1 MVITSYGTFWQRDEV
16 DWNPGSG
23 KRNAFRLLGRRGMNK
38 KTLRLAD
45 FRRQRGI
52 YILYG
57 DHGPHYVGLAKKGS
71 IGSRLKDHLTDGHKN
86 KWNRFSWF
94 GFRPV
99 LKKKDKNGIRV
110 LKDLAE
116 VSVGSPGVMIREMEA
131 LLIQAIGLT
140 NKKQMKFI
148 SGRQWIQVKKIETEI
163 FLKKARS

>member
-16 DWNPGSG
+16 DWRPGKG
-23 KRNAFRLLGRRGMNK
+23 KRNAFRLLGRRGATK
-38 KTLRLAD
+38 KKLRLAD

-57 DHGPHYVGLAKKGS
+57 DYGPHYVGLARNGS
-71 IGSRLKDHLTDGHKN
+71 IGSRLKAHLTDSHAN
-86 KWNRFSWF
+86 RWDRFSWF

-116 VSVGSPGVMIREMEA
+116 ISVESPGEMIREMEA
-131 LLIQAIGLT
+131 LLIQAMGLT
-140 NKKQMKFI
+140 NKLQMKFI
-148 SGRQWIQVKKIETEI
+148 DARRWKQIKQSETAH
-163 FLKKARS
+163 FLKRARS